1 MLSEVS
7 PSRRPETKVEYA
19 EMTVKLDTTMKAFEK
34 DGGDKNFIE
43 KVTRHLKI
51 DRKLMTITSKRNGSV
66 IITFRVQKDG

>member
-1 MLSEVS
+1 
-7 PSRRPETKVEYA
+7 
-19 EMTVKLDTTMKAFEK
+19 MTVKLDTTMKAYEK

-66 IITFRVQKDG
+66 ILTFRVQKDG